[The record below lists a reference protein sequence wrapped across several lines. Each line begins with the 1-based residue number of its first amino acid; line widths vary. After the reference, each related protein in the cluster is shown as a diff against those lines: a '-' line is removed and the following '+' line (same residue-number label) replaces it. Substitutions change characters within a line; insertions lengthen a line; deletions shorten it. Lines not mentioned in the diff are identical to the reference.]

1 MVRRFV
7 LAAMHAFSVAWTVDH
22 DCVTVVEQAV
32 DEDGCP
38 EVVLEMLAPRFP
50 GDVAGN
56 DGETSFVV
64 AGLLEPDLIDDEK
77 PCADAG
83 LIAVRLSVPSR
94 LDSSSHFGSPSAL
107 RLSF

>member
-38 EVVLEMLAPRFP
+38 EVVVEMLAPRFP
-50 GDVAGN
+50 GDVAGT

-64 AGLLEPDLIDDEK
+64 AGLLGPTSSMT
-77 PCADAG
+77 
-83 LIAVRLSVPSR
+83 RSR
-94 LDSSSHFGSPSAL
+94 A
-107 RLSF
+107 RM